1 MAPDPNHAPSSTPLQ
16 LQGLVWMRLGE
27 RNLGGPRRIELLAQI
42 AACGSITQAAK
53 AVKLSYKAAWDAIDT
68 MNNLAGEPLVQRV
81 AGGKGGGGTRLT
93 PRGELLVSNFRLI
106 QAEHQ
111 RFIEHL
117 SRQSGALADDFLLLR
132 SMGMKTSARNQFLG
146 RISRIQRGAV
156 NDEVELDIANGTKL
170 VAVLTHES
178 TLNLGL
184 QVGSTAFAL
193 VKASSVILLAG
204 DDDHG
209 ARFSARNCLPGTVQR
224 ITAGAVNAEVVLDL
238 GAGASIAAVITL
250 PSCTDM
256 GLEPGQPA
264 RALFKASSVILGVAG

>member
-1 MAPDPNHAPSSTPLQ
+1 MNLPAPDAPFS

-27 RNLGGPRRIELLAQI
+27 RNLGGPRRIELLTQI

-53 AVKLSYKAAWDAIDT
+53 AVKLSYKAAWDAIDS
-68 MNNLAGEPLVQRV
+68 MNKLAGAPLVERV

-93 PRGELLVSNFRLI
+93 PRGELLVANFRRI

-117 SRQSGALADDFLLLR
+117 SRQSGALADDFLLIR

-146 RISRIQRGAV
+146 RISRIHRGAV
-156 NDEVELDIANGTKL
+156 NDEVALELANGMEL

-178 TLNLGL
+178 VENLGL
-184 QVGSTAFAL
+184 QVGCEAFAL

-204 DDDHG
+204 DGDQG
-209 ARFSARNCLPGTVQR
+209 ARYSARNCLPGTVQR
-224 ITAGAVNAEVVLDL
+224 LSAGAVQTEVVLDL
-238 GAGASIAAVITL
+238 GAGASIAAVITNQ
-250 PSCTDM
+250 SCTDL
-256 GLEPGQPA
+256 GLAPGQPA
-264 RALFKASSVILGVAG
+264 RALFKASSVIVGVAD

>member
-1 MAPDPNHAPSSTPLQ
+1 MNPPDPSPPFS

-68 MNNLAGEPLVQRV
+68 MNKLAGEPLVERV

-93 PRGELLVSNFRLI
+93 RRGELLIANFRRI

-117 SRQSGALADDFLLLR
+117 SRQSGALADDFLLIR
-132 SMGMKTSARNQFLG
+132 SMGMKTSAGNPLLG

-156 NDEVELDIANGTKL
+156 NDEVALELANGMEL

-178 TLNLGL
+178 VEHLGL
-184 QVGSTAFAL
+184 QVGREAFAL
-193 VKASSVILLAG
+193 VQASSVILLAG
-204 DDDHG
+204 ADEPA
-209 ARFSARNCLPGTVQR
+209 ARYSARNCLPGTVQR
-224 ITAGAVNAEVVLDL
+224 ITPGAVSAEVVLDL

-250 PSCTDM
+250 QIGTDL
-256 GLEPGQPA
+256 GLALGQPA

>member
-1 MAPDPNHAPSSTPLQ
+1 MNPPAPDAPFS

-53 AVKLSYKAAWDAIDT
+53 AVKLSYKAAWDAIDS
-68 MNNLAGEPLVQRV
+68 MNNLAGEPLVERV

-93 PRGELLVSNFRLI
+93 PRGELLVANFRRI

-117 SRQSGALADDFLLLR
+117 SRQSGALADDFLLIR

-156 NDEVELDIANGTKL
+156 NDEVALELANGMEL

-178 TLNLGL
+178 VENLGL
-184 QVGSTAFAL
+184 QVGSEAFAL

-204 DDDHG
+204 DGDQG
-209 ARFSARNCLPGTVQR
+209 ARYSARNCLPGTVQR
-224 ITAGAVNAEVVLDL
+224 LSAGAVNTEVVLDL
-238 GAGASIAAVITL
+238 GAGASIAAVITNQ
-250 PSCTDM
+250 SCTDL
-256 GLEPGQPA
+256 GLAPGQPA
-264 RALFKASSVILGVAG
+264 RALFKASSVIVGVAG